1 MVNAKYSSAILPPP
15 RAQAS
20 AAADGGSVPGET
32 TVIYVRRHR
41 RQTELEAEFDAILSD
56 RSVPLARGTA
66 SRRTY
71 MRHMYARRYLFP
83 QFIYRR
89 FMGVANF
96 YDYVAK
102 VLGQLATD
110 YRSISIILL

>member
-1 MVNAKYSSAILPPP
+1 MFALKVESIYGPNKPRVGYRRLRALRRRRSPLVNAKYSSAILPPP
-15 RAQAS
+15 RARAS

-56 RSVPLARGTA
+56 RSVPFARGTA

-83 QFIYRR
+83 QFI
-89 FMGVANF
+89 
-96 YDYVAK
+96 
-102 VLGQLATD
+102 
-110 YRSISIILL
+110 